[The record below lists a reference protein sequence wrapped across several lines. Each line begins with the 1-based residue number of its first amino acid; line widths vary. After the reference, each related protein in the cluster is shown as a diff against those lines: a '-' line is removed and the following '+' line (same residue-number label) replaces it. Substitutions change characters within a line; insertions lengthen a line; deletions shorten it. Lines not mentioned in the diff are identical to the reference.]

1 MVRTEALVLRTIDF
15 GESDR
20 VVHLLTPTSGRL
32 TAMAKGARRSVKR
45 FAGSLDVLNR
55 LRIELAPRRRAGA
68 MARLE
73 QARLLHWHPG
83 LRRSAA
89 RFALA
94 GYLAELLD
102 RLAPEGTSAR
112 EAAAL
117 YAFAVRAL
125 AAVETLTPDPRL
137 RVLIELRAL
146 DALGLRPELGRCV
159 RCGGEPAGF
168 HVPEGGALCRA
179 CALRS
184 EGVLPVRRGTLR
196 ALEQALR
203 VDLLHLDRL
212 ALGPAALAE
221 AYQLVS
227 RFQRFHVGV
236 ELRSAP
242 VLEELLHVTA
252 TPAASEGFATFRAP

>member
-1 MVRTEALVLRTIDF
+1 MRTEALVLRTIDF

-20 VVHLLTPTSGRL
+20 VVHLLTPASGRL

-45 FAGSLDVLNR
+45 FSGSLDVLNR

-73 QARLLHWHPG
+73 QARLLDWHPG

-102 RLAPEGTSAR
+102 RLAPEGASAG
-112 EAAAL
+112 EAGALYRFGVAAL
-117 YAFAVRAL
+117 QAVEAL
-125 AAVETLTPDPRL
+125 APDARL
-137 RVLIELRAL
+137 RVLLELRAL
-146 DALGLRPELGRCV
+146 DALGFRPELARCV
-159 RCGGEPAGF
+159 RCGGEPVGF
-168 HVPEGGALCRA
+168 HVPEGGVLCRA
-179 CALRS
+179 CGLRG
-184 EGVLPVRRGTLR
+184 EGMLPVRRGTLR
-196 ALEQALR
+196 TLEQALR
-203 VDLLHLDRL
+203 LELGQLDRL
-212 ALGPAALAE
+212 ALGATALAE
-221 AYQLVS
+221 AHLLVS

-242 VLEELLHVTA
+242 VLDGLLRVEPP
-252 TPAASEGFATFRAP
+252 PAASGGFATLRAP